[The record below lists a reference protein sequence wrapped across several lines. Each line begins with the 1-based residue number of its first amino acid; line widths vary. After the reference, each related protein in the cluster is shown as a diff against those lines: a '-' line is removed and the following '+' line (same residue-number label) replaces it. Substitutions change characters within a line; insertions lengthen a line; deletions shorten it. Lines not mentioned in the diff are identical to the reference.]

1 MSYCWRNIL
10 SYLDLCSVEA
20 AHEKGQGNSTGKSWN
35 AETGKNELYRQ
46 VQVIFDFLLEGRTES
61 FLETVLTFSL
71 LPFFSWNYLD
81 STRKVF
87 RGIAQSYLLEQIGE
101 SYFRTRTKLADS
113 LKQFWPY
120 RGNTVLFI
128 TFLILAKWREVFFR
142 LVYFPDFNVHQIS
155 NLSTFCLWKKQPL
168 PSSHYNKTRQRHRWL
183 SLVGTKND
191 IITIK
196 KGMCAGSFFIGK
208 TLF

>member
-1 MSYCWRNIL
+1 M
-10 SYLDLCSVEA
+10 CSVKA

-35 AETGKNELYRQ
+35 AETGKNELYRR

-81 STRKVF
+81 PTRKVF

-120 RGNTVLFI
+120 RYSSLHYLFNFSKV
-128 TFLILAKWREVFFR
+128 TGSFFR
-142 LVYFPDFNVHQIS
+142 LVYFPDFNEHQIS

>member
-1 MSYCWRNIL
+1 M
-10 SYLDLCSVEA
+10 CSVEA

-35 AETGKNELYRQ
+35 AETGKNELYRR

-81 STRKVF
+81 PTRKVF

-120 RGNTVLFI
+120 RDNTVLFI
-128 TFLILAKWREVFFR
+128 TFLILAKWREVFFVWCIFQILTCTR
-142 LVYFPDFNVHQIS
+142 SAIFQHSVYER
-155 NLSTFCLWKKQPL
+155 
-168 PSSHYNKTRQRHRWL
+168 SSHFRHL
-183 SLVGTKND
+183 TTTKP
-191 IITIK
+191 
-196 KGMCAGSFFIGK
+196 GK
-208 TLF
+208 DTADFHW